1 MMKKMCTLKYI
12 RNLTGIAVVI
22 SAFISAIL
30 EGNDILLKVICPIGL
45 IIMVVCNISIHKSKA
60 ENKK

>member
-1 MMKKMCTLKYI
+1 MMKKVCTLKYI
-12 RNLTGIAVVI
+12 RNLTAIAVVI

-45 IIMVVCNISIHKSKA
+45 IIMVVCNISINKSK
-60 ENKK
+60 